1 MKKSSSDQR
10 TSSIEESKETE
21 PSVELSKQSDA
32 GQGTA
37 NGNLESEKIE
47 PSEETSK
54 QTDSA
59 PTSIEVSEETEPSEE
74 LLSKQPSS
82 DQEIPIDNEKS
93 EKTELSEDNLSQF
106 ISGQRTA
113 DEKSIEKVSNFL
125 PSVKENLLIKL

>member
-1 MKKSSSDQR
+1 M
-10 TSSIEESKETE
+10 
-21 PSVELSKQSDA
+21 ELSKQSDA

-59 PTSIEVSEETEPSEE
+59 PTSIEVSKETEPSEE

-113 DEKSIEKVSNFL
+113 DEKSMEKVSNF
-125 PSVKENLLIKL
+125 